1 MWPGALKLLLLITFL
16 QHPLRCMSREK
27 NFREKEKDVLD
38 DILGPGRY
46 DARIRPSGENATD
59 GPAIVRVNL
68 FVRSIATI
76 SDIKMEYSV
85 QLTFREQWM
94 DDRLQFDDAEGR
106 LKYLTLTDASRVWMP
121 DLFFSNEKEGH
132 FHNIIMPNVYIR
144 IFPHGSVLYS
154 IRISLTL
161 SCPMNLKLYPLDRQ
175 VCSLRMASYGW
186 TTDDLVFLW
195 KEGDPVQVVKN
206 LHLPRFTLEKFLTDY
221 CNSKTNTGEYSCL
234 KVDLFFKRE
243 FSYYLIQ
250 IYIPCCM
257 LVIVSWV
264 SFWLDQSAVPAR
276 VSLGVTTLLTMATQT
291 SGINASLPPVSYTKA
306 IDIWT
311 GVCLTFVFGALLEFA
326 LVNYASRSD
335 MHSENMV
342 KKYPPSETEQST
354 SMDLTSDQVEPDNAS
369 NFAMTG
375 YDGPLQPSLQV
386 VAIQVPDEVQAH
398 RRHIENF
405 LPNRIRFLQP
415 NVLVQLPVPEGGGG
429 RVNVDK
435 EALGTRNVARGHS
448 RQYHTGTTAN
458 TNARSHHRPRHRHQ
472 YYHYRPSHH
481 HQHHLHHCV
490 LPQQDEDE
498 EEDEEEEEEEQQQ
511 QLPLSSHRHHH
522 PRFYPGRNE
531 PRSASFPSLH
541 NAKGSGRCS
550 PRSARCSPRSTR
562 HSCKSSARSSPSTS
576 PSPSP
581 FPSPTPSPTTS
592 RRATPSP
599 PTPAGRTSFSRND
612 KCCWGLIPRSW
623 FTSRDKGSA
632 RIDFIARRAFPLTFV
647 LFNLGYWSNYLFQGK
662 DSDNRQK

>member
-1 MWPGALKLLLLITFL
+1 MFPGVMAAPNGLLTVLLCFAQICWCYNN
-16 QHPLRCMSREK
+16 QK
-27 NFREKEKDVLD
+27 INYREKEKQVLD
-38 DILGPGRY
+38 QILGPTSY
-46 DARIRPSGENATD
+46 DARIRPSGVNGTD

-85 QLTFREQWM
+85 QLTFREQWL
-94 DDRLQFDDAEGR
+94 DERLKFDDFKGKI
-106 LKYLTLTDASRVWMP
+106 KYLTLTEANRVWMP

-144 IFPHGSVLYS
+144 IFPYGSVLYS

-234 KVDLFFKRE
+234 KVDLLFKRE

-306 IDIWT
+306 IDVWT

-335 MHSENMV
+335 MHRDNITKQRRACEMEHATNA
-342 KKYPPSETEQST
+342 QLDAAA
-354 SMDLTSDQVEPDNAS
+354 DLLEDGGAT
-369 NFAMTG
+369 FAMCFPSTQFRLCSFAPMSEIEK
-375 YDGPLQPSLQV
+375 PLVRQPGDSLTLEKMHCQV
-386 VAIQVPDEVQAH
+386 HMQ
-398 RRHIENF
+398 
-405 LPNRIRFLQP
+405 QP
-415 NVLVQLPVPEGGGG
+415 
-429 RVNVDK
+429 K
-435 EALGTRNVARGHS
+435 
-448 RQYHTGTTAN
+448 
-458 TNARSHHRPRHRHQ
+458 
-472 YYHYRPSHH
+472 RPSF
-481 HQHHLHHCV
+481 C
-490 LPQQDEDE
+490 
-498 EEDEEEEEEEQQQ
+498 
-511 QLPLSSHRHHH
+511 
-522 PRFYPGRNE
+522 
-531 PRSASFPSLH
+531 
-541 NAKGSGRCS
+541 
-550 PRSARCSPRSTR
+550 
-562 HSCKSSARSSPSTS
+562 
-576 PSPSP
+576 
-581 FPSPTPSPTTS
+581 
-592 RRATPSP
+592 
-599 PTPAGRTSFSRND
+599 
-612 KCCWGLIPRSW
+612 RSW
-623 FTSRDKGSA
+623 LSKFPTRSK
-632 RIDFIARRAFPLTFV
+632 RIDVISRITFPLVFA
-647 LFNLGYWSNYLFQGK
+647 LFNITYWSTYLFREDK
-662 DSDNRQK
+662 DGD